1 MYALRASKSASSSIF
16 LLLDVP
22 ASTQRFRDF
31 PAHVPVHGDDVLRPG
46 LADVEGVEIACAGG
60 PRRLRS
66 NLPRSHQRSS
76 PGPSAAWVAM
86 APTQAR
92 AQGKTESTARNV
104 DWTATPRESV
114 SGSKATMEID
124 ATISYTPAFLIQVH
138 AFMVARWET

>member
-1 MYALRASKSASSSIF
+1 
-16 LLLDVP
+16 
-22 ASTQRFRDF
+22 
-31 PAHVPVHGDDVLRPG
+31 
-46 LADVEGVEIACAGG
+46 
-60 PRRLRS
+60 
-66 NLPRSHQRSS
+66 
-76 PGPSAAWVAM
+76 M